1 MADPI
6 NLPDIIGWRQIS
18 FDPVRPRNTDR
29 MEGRRTEADSFGTPY
44 WVMSADPGWLE
55 PLDFGKMD
63 AFMMSA
69 GDDGETFLGYDI
81 FRPRPIRM
89 DTGVPLSGTVAGGGG
104 PFTGQGTLDTITDSR
119 TVVVGGLPAGF
130 LLSAGDYIEF
140 RMTAFLRSLHR
151 IVADATADGT
161 GVVTL
166 SIKYGL
172 DTQHFTTAA
181 VVNFEKAACVM
192 QIDAGSYSGA
202 KSWQNRSP
210 SFSATE
216 VFINGA

>member
-6 NLPDIIGWRQIS
+6 NLPDIIGWRQVS

-44 WVMSADPGWLE
+44 WTGAWEAGWLE
-55 PLDFGKMD
+55 PRDYGKMD

-69 GDDGETFLGYDI
+69 GDDGETFLGYDE

-89 DTGVPLSGTVAGGGG
+89 DTGSPLSGTVAGGGA
-104 PFTGQGTLDTITDSR
+104 FTGQGTLNTITNSR
-119 TVVVGGLPAGF
+119 TVIVGDLPAGF
-130 LLSAGDYIEF
+130 LLSRGDYIEF
-140 RMTAFLRSLHR
+140 RMSAFLRSLHR
-151 IVADATADGT
+151 IQADATANGS

-192 QIDAGSYSGA
+192 QIDPGSYSGV
-202 KSWQNRSP
+202 KSWTSRSP

>member
-6 NLPDIIGWRQIS
+6 NLPVIIGWRQCS
-18 FDPVRPRNTDR
+18 FDPVRPRDTDR
-29 MEGRRTEADSFGTPY
+29 MEGRRTEAQSFGTPF
-44 WVMSADPGWLE
+44 WVATYEPGYLEYADY
-55 PLDFGKMD
+55 GKMD

-69 GDDGETFLGYDI
+69 GDDGETFLGYDV

-89 DTGVPLSGTVAGGGG
+89 DTGLPLSGTKAGGGTFNG
-104 PFTGQGTLDTITDSR
+104 TGTLNSITNSR

-130 LLSAGDYIEF
+130 LLSVGDYVEF
-140 RMTAFLRSLHR
+140 RMSARLRSLHR
-151 IVADATADGT
+151 IMADATANVS

-172 DTQHFTTAA
+172 DTDNFTTAS
-181 VVNFEKAACVM
+181 VVNFEKPACVM
-192 QIDAGSYSGA
+192 QIDPGSYSGA
-202 KSWQNRSP
+202 KSWQSRSP

-216 VFINGA
+216 VFIS